1 MAPAGR
7 TPWNTYNF
15 VNRASPSCRISD
27 SDSHGDNDDGDIP
40 LIVSTDNYSVSRLNV
55 SVIFFDDNRVPC
67 GKKRVNDYGAAPE
80 AAQWNGSMDEPPVAS
95 LANQLLTQGI
105 FDVHRILPFESV
117 AKVSASQ
124 ESRVTVHCNPRCSP
138 QSRSV
143 ALNRAFNSG
152 HFSSR
157 SVTVIAAAVHSCMQH
172 CYTMWHSR
180 NDRGRRCMNSTAKRL
195 L

>member
-15 VNRASPSCRISD
+15 VNRVCRIRD
-27 SDSHGDNDDGDIP
+27 SDSNGDNDDGDIP

-55 SVIFFDDNRVPC
+55 SVIFFDDNPVPC
-67 GKKRVNDYGAAPE
+67 EKKRVNDYGAAPE

-95 LANQLLTQGI
+95 LANQPLTQANPP
-105 FDVHRILPFESV
+105 ILESV

-124 ESRVTVHCNPRCSP
+124 ESRVTVHCNPWCSP

-143 ALNRAFNSG
+143 ALNRAFNPG

-157 SVTVIAAAVHSCMQH
+157 SVAVIAAAVHSCVQH
-172 CYTMWHSR
+172 CYTIWHSR
-180 NDRGRRCMNSTAKRL
+180 NVRERRCMNSTAKRL